1 MLVDAVINQ
10 SSQTS
15 ETISLNH
22 CFNQWSKCVGQ
33 GISNNL
39 SNPIAQQKHPPK
51 KKMANL
57 SQPLFKKTWSGND
70 PFSHNHGFSVKKW
83 VNSPIVLTFQSQL
96 ELWRFLVRNPNLNV
110 HLPTKKPSPFLAKFT
125 VTLRP
130 HEILFFQS
138 QRLYLH
144 RSCRCLKLETGERSQ
159 LVTFSCRKFLLMAT
173 LK

>member
-39 SNPIAQQKHPPK
+39 SNPIAQQKQPPQK
-51 KKMANL
+51 KDG
-57 SQPLFKKTWSGND
+57 QPEPA

-110 HLPTKKPSPFLAKFT
+110 HFLPKNLHPFLQNSRSLWDPTRFCFSNLNDSISIEATGAWNWKLGKGHSGWRF
-125 VTLRP
+125 LAGS
-130 HEILFFQS
+130 FFWW
-138 QRLYLH
+138 RH
-144 RSCRCLKLETGERSQ
+144 
-159 LVTFSCRKFLLMAT
+159 
-173 LK
+173 